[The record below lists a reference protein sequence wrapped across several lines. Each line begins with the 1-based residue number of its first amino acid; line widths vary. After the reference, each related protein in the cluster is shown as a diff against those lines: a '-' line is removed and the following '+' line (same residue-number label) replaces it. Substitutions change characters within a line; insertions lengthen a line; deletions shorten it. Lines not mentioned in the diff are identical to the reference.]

1 MVAQARVE
9 ATIPALDLERAA
21 RFYGEVLGLPSGEQL
36 PPRTDLVFELGGGS
50 TLLVYEWAGA
60 PPPHMTFAHF
70 VVDDVA
76 ATVRE
81 LHQRGVVF
89 DDYDLPELKT
99 VDGVA
104 TIGDHHFAW
113 FRDLDDNVLGIR
125 D

>member
-1 MVAQARVE
+1 MFAQARVE
-9 ATIPALDLERAA
+9 ATVPTLDLERAA
-21 RFYGEVLGLPSGEQL
+21 RFYGEVLGLPSGDPL
-36 PPRTDLVFELGGGS
+36 PPRTDLVFALGGGC
-50 TLLVYEWAGA
+50 TLLVYEWTGA
-60 PPPHMTFAHF
+60 PPAHLTFAHF

-76 ATVRE
+76 AAVLELRE
-81 LHQRGVVF
+81 RGVVF

-104 TIGDHHFAW
+104 TVGDHHFAW

>member
-1 MVAQARVE
+1 MFADARVE
-9 ATIPALDLERAA
+9 ATVPALDLERAA
-21 RFYGEVLGLPSGEQL
+21 RFYGEVLDLPTGGSL
-36 PPRTDLVFELGGGS
+36 APRTDLLYELGGGS
-50 TLLVYEWAGA
+50 ALLVYEWAGS

-76 ATVRE
+76 GAVRE
-81 LHQRGVVF
+81 LRERGVVF

-104 TIGDHHFAW
+104 TIGEHHFAW